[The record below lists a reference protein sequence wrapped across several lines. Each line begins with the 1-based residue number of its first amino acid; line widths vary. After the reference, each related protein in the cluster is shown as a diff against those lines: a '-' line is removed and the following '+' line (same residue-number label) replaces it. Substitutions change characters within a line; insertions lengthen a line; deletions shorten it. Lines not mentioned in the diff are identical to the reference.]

1 MVNIDVKSNLALADD
16 IQDIIGT
23 IFWRVDIVFD
33 CGGLLNKDID
43 VVKPSIDN
51 RKKESNK
58 NRNNSEENI

>member
-23 IFWRVDIVFD
+23 IFWKIDIVFD
-33 CGGLLNKDID
+33 GGGLLNKDID

-51 RKKESNK
+51 RNKKSNK
-58 NRNNSEENI
+58 NRNNSEENK